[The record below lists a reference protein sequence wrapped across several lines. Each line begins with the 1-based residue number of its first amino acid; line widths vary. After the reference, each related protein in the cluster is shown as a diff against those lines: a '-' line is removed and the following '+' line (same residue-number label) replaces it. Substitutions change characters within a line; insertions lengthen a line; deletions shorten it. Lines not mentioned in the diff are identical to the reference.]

1 MLLLIRRRLEKKDAC
16 LARKKV
22 FVFFFKVSGFAGVDM
37 KRGVGEKMWGLPTR
51 WGGNPLYYSQKKK

>member
-1 MLLLIRRRLEKKDAC
+1 MLLLIRRRLEKKYAC

-51 WGGNPLYYSQKKK
+51 WGGNHLYYSQKKK